1 MAQVY
6 LDESGDLGF
15 DFTKSKTSKYFVV
28 TILFTANRRPLE
40 KLVKNE
46 FARFSKKQLKAHGGT
61 LHAYKESPNTRRRVL
76 TGLNQKDASI
86 MTIYLNKERV
96 YTKLQDEKPVLYNYV
111 TNILLDRLAP
121 SRSSLSTSGLR

>member
-1 MAQVY
+1 MARIY

-15 DFTKSKTSKYFVV
+15 DFTKSKTPKYFVV

-46 FARFSKKQLKAHGGT
+46 FARFSKNQLRAHGGT
-61 LHAYKESPNTRRRVL
+61 LHAHEESPGTRRRVL
-76 TGLNQKDASI
+76 TGLSEKPASV

-96 YTKLQDEKPVLYNYV
+96 YTKLQDEKQVAGSTLHEA
-111 TNILLDRLAP
+111 DRSAQ
-121 SRSSLSTSGLR
+121 